1 MNPVD
6 GQAYRQTYD
15 ASETRLFIAS
25 GTIPRWG
32 LLEQTA
38 LALKADLTISAGLHC
53 KLTLFCFLQDLA
65 DTQSDTPHPS
75 THTLFMATL
84 TSISKNS

>member
-1 MNPVD
+1 MWATALQIGELVEMAEKVSSSD
-6 GQAYRQTYD
+6 LRLAKAYRQTYD

-53 KLTLFCFLQDLA
+53 KLLNPD
-65 DTQSDTPHPS
+65 P
-75 THTLFMATL
+75 
-84 TSISKNS
+84 